1 MIRLRNRII
10 RRGKRALERIDESVV
25 RHYIAYNLFIVIYT
39 VIVIPL
45 LLRFSEEAT
54 IRYLSLVPFMVLS
67 MISVFEMEKA
77 AEKNPYAF
85 IKVERLKYW
94 VSLSFWLLITS
105 QFVCLG
111 LMMFYAK
118 LNFQEEQ
125 ILTLLNVYVW
135 LVMFFIGVS
144 LFSALFFGASFVGHL
159 TRKLPRIK
167 ARACFRVMS
176 NALSRKSPQEQK
188 KQFFFKEGMKNYNE
202 YLRGKFGFKIREHQ
216 RYYNY
221 LRLVMHSENDVEID
235 RIRIALSV
243 LARQL
248 KEDLKL
254 MDVLWAL
261 KRAVGE
267 TVSDIEDIYSEVDF
281 EVGFRK
287 WFSSHQDTIKFIIM
301 FASLIISWIALMVRF
316 MQ

>member
-1 MIRLRNRII
+1 
-10 RRGKRALERIDESVV
+10 
-25 RHYIAYNLFIVIYT
+25 
-39 VIVIPL
+39 
-45 LLRFSEEAT
+45 
-54 IRYLSLVPFMVLS
+54 
-67 MISVFEMEKA
+67 MEKA

-125 ILTLLNVYVW
+125 ILTLLNVFVW

-188 KQFFFKEGMKNYNE
+188 KKQSFFKEGMKNYNE
-202 YLRGKFGFKIREHQ
+202 YLRGKFGFTIREHQ

-221 LRLVMHSENDVEID
+221 LRLAVHSENDVEID

-248 KEDLKL
+248 KKDLKL

-261 KRAVGE
+261 KRVAGE
-267 TVSDIEDIYSEVDF
+267 TVSDIEDVYSEVDF
-281 EVGFRK
+281 EVGLRK
-287 WFSSHQDTIKFIIM
+287 WFSLHQDTIKFIISL
-301 FASLIISWIALMVRF
+301 ASLTIGWIALMVRF
-316 MQ
+316 IQ